1 LKEKGIFQEDRMP
14 VKIQIVCP
22 HCSVTNRVERE
33 RLGDRPKCGK
43 CKQALFYSS
52 PVELT
57 AGNFAQNISNNEIPI
72 IIDFWA
78 PWCGP
83 CKMMAPIFHQAA
95 AQLEPNFRLGKVNT
109 EAEPM
114 IARQFGIQSIPTTVL
129 LKKGKEMARQ
139 VGAMDLRNLVSW
151 ARSNS

>member
-1 LKEKGIFQEDRMP
+1 MAET
-14 VKIQIVCP
+14 IQVVCP
-22 HCSVTNRVERE
+22 HCTATNRVEKE

-43 CKQALFYSS
+43 CKRALFHSS

-57 AGNFAQNISNNEIPI
+57 TETFEKNISNNEIPI

-83 CKMMAPIFHQAA
+83 CKMMAPIFRQAA

-109 EAEPM
+109 EAELM

-129 LKKGKEMARQ
+129 LKNGKEMARQ
-139 VGAMDLRNLVSW
+139 IGAMDLRALISW
-151 ARSNS
+151 ARANS

>member
-1 LKEKGIFQEDRMP
+1 MGFPPEERMAE
-14 VKIQIVCP
+14 KIQVVCP
-22 HCSVTNRVERE
+22 HCATTNRVERG
-33 RLGDRPKCGK
+33 RLADRPKCGK

-52 PVELT
+52 PIELT
-57 AGNFAQNISNNEIPI
+57 AENFARNVSNHEIPM

-83 CKMMAPIFHQAA
+83 CKMMAPIFQQAA

-109 EAEPM
+109 ETEPN

-129 LKKGKEMARQ
+129 LKNGKEIARQ
-139 VGAMDLRNLVSW
+139 IGAMDLRTLVSW

>member
-1 LKEKGIFQEDRMP
+1 MAE
-14 VKIQIVCP
+14 KIQVVCP
-22 HCSVTNRVERE
+22 HCTATNRVERE
-33 RLGDRPKCGK
+33 RLADQPKCGK
-43 CKQALFYSS
+43 CKGALFHSG
-52 PVELT
+52 PVDLT
-57 AGNFAQNISNNEIPI
+57 AESFEKNISNNEIPV

-95 AQLEPNFRLGKVNT
+95 AHLEPNFRLGKVNT

-129 LKKGKEMARQ
+129 LKKGKEIARQ
-139 VGAMDLRNLVSW
+139 IGAMDLHTLVSW
-151 ARSNS
+151 ARSHS

>member
-1 LKEKGIFQEDRMP
+1 MGE
-14 VKIQIVCP
+14 KIQIVCP

-33 RLGDRPKCGK
+33 RLADRPKCGK
-43 CKQALFYSS
+43 CKQALFHSS
-52 PVELT
+52 PVELA

-83 CKMMAPIFHQAA
+83 CKVMAPIFQQAA

-109 EAEPM
+109 ESEPM

-129 LKKGKEMARQ
+129 LKKGEEIARQ
-139 VGAMDLRNLVSW
+139 IGAMDLRTLVSW